1 MDIAPQDLP
10 GQSQRVNNNALI
22 TADRKLLHYFEVL
35 RIFLKPLLAR
45 FGQIRIL
52 HVTCY
57 YDGIIERRIPKNE
70 AMDACLEALCKG
82 VRSAKLRYMEEL
94 TLGVPY
100 AGGHS
105 SLFEDVDDKKCS
117 VMLRRCGRSLRTASV
132 KLFDHQNNYTTM
144 PFF

>member
-10 GQSQRVNNNALI
+10 GQSQRVNNNALV
-22 TADRKLLHYFEVL
+22 AVDKKLLHYFEVL

-45 FGQIRIL
+45 FGDIRVL
-52 HVTCY
+52 HITSTY
-57 YDGIIERRIPKNE
+57 NGIVEQRISKND

-82 VRSAKLRYMEEL
+82 VRSAKLKHLEEL

-100 AGGHS
+100 EGGYTTF
-105 SLFEDVDDKKCS
+105 FEDLDNKKYSCL
-117 VMLRRCGRSLRTASV
+117 LRRCGRNLRTASV
-132 KLFDHQNNYTTM
+132 KLFDHQHNFTTM